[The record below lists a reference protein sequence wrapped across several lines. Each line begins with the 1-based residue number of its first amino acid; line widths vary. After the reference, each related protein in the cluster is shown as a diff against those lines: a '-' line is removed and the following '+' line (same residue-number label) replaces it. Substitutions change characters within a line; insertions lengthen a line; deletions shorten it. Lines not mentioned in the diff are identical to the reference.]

1 MHDQTN
7 EDMTMTTRISSLR
20 RLRNIG
26 AAGLVAVALSA
37 AAGSTAAVML
47 VTKAFAAEENEAA
60 IAKSL
65 ASMLRSGRTVISR
78 NQDKINDPALGDKG
92 LDGKTVLAEAVKI
105 YRETTGVDPASID
118 AKSLHG
124 KLLRMEM
131 DAITEVIDVHQRTI
145 NRKGVGF
152 KGIIPAVFARQV
164 NESFGRRAVGLAAMK
179 VTAPPKLVR
188 NKKARADEWESK
200 VIAEK
205 LMSPTR
211 PKDKIFAENLV
222 QNGMKAY
229 RTAMPEYYGATCLS
243 CHGSPAGEID
253 ITGYQKEGAKAGDLG
268 GVISIT
274 LFQ

>member
-1 MHDQTN
+1 MQ
-7 EDMTMTTRISSLR
+7 

-26 AAGLVAVALSA
+26 AVGLVAAALSA
-37 AAGSTAAVML
+37 AAGSTVAVVL
-47 VTKAFAAEENEAA
+47 TARAFAAEESEAA

-65 ASMLRSGRTVISR
+65 ASMLRAGRTVISR
-78 NQDKINDPALGDKG
+78 NQEKINDPALGDKG

-131 DAITEVIDVHQRTI
+131 EAIAEVIDVHQRTI

-164 NESFGRRAVGLAAMK
+164 NESFGRRAVGLAVMK

-188 NKKARADEWESK
+188 NKKARADAWESK

-205 LMSPTR
+205 LMSPTW

-222 QNGMKAY
+222 QNGIKAY
-229 RTAMPEYYGATCLS
+229 RTAMPEYYGETCLS